1 MPVSTRQENAP
12 PETETCCIC
21 LDALTCDSNDV
32 TSMPCGH
39 KLHTNCALQAAWRG
53 HSACP
58 LCRQLPVSNDL
69 DQVARMTRRRES
81 IEHNRIQMQR
91 FFRKGM
97 NSRSNTP
104 VLLKKAVTKYKR
116 HAGRM
121 SDYKIRAKN
130 LKCISKK
137 MKEELKDASKKI
149 KQKYEKDIKAL
160 GGRFCEYIHC
170 RATPNKC
177 IYSYETRRLRQD
189 VALAAGWTPVSVP
202 DNYYDSDD

>member
-1 MPVSTRQENAP
+1 MPVSTRQESTP
-12 PETETCCIC
+12 SETETCCIC
-21 LDALTCDSNDV
+21 LDTLTCNSNDV

-58 LCRQLPVSNDL
+58 LCRQLPVSDEL
-69 DQVARMTRRRES
+69 DQIARMTRRREC
-81 IEHNRIQMQR
+81 IEHNRNQMQR

-97 NSRSNTP
+97 NLRPNP
-104 VLLKKAVTKYKR
+104 PILLKKAVTKYKR

-121 SDYKIRAKN
+121 SDYKMRAKS
-130 LKCISKK
+130 LKCINKK
-137 MKEELKDASKKI
+137 VKDDLKDASKKI

-160 GGRFCEYIHC
+160 GGRFREYIHC
-170 RATPNKC
+170 TVAPNRF
-177 IYSYETRRLRQD
+177 IYNYETCKLRQD

-202 DNYYDSDD
+202 DNYSDSDD